1 MTHDLGKLL
10 RRNLRYIVVI
20 VATLV
25 CVTLATQT
33 TLEDVFEEIKSLNEL
48 AKETQSQINHLESEH
63 LDLKHKYRN
72 KLKTIDGLK
81 VHNRSLD
88 LQIAKQKDDIEVLR
102 ESIAEVDLI
111 QSEITPLMARM
122 IEGLDNFIKLDKP
135 FELEERTQ
143 RVADLREVVNRYD
156 VEISEKFAQVLRAYE
171 IESDFGRTMDVSQKK
186 LALPPD
192 GEEHNVNILRVG
204 RIALVYQTLQGD
216 ETGWWNPHS
225 KEWER
230 LPNKYNTPIKNGI
243 KMANK
248 QLTSGLF
255 QVPILAPED
264 AEEEN

>member
-1 MTHDLGKLL
+1 MTHDLGKLI
-10 RRNLRYIVVI
+10 RRNLRYLAVI

-25 CVTLATQT
+25 CVNLATQT

-48 AKETQSQINHLESEH
+48 AKETQAQINHLESEH

-88 LQIAKQKDDIEVLR
+88 LQIAKQEDDIETLR
-102 ESIAEVDLI
+102 ESIAEVDMI
-111 QSEITPLMARM
+111 TSEITPLMERM
-122 IEGLDNFIKLDKP
+122 IEGLDQLIKLDKP
-135 FELEERTQ
+135 FELEERMQ
-143 RVADLREVVNRYD
+143 RVADLRELKERYD
-156 VEISEKFAQVLRAYE
+156 VEPSEKFAQVLRAYE

-186 LALPPD
+186 LTLPD

-204 RIALVYQTLQGD
+204 RISLVYQTLQGD
-216 ETGWWNPHS
+216 ETGWWNPAS
-225 KEWER
+225 KQWEK
-230 LPNKYNTPIKNGI
+230 LPSKYNTPIKNGI

-255 QVPILAPED
+255 QVPILAPE
-264 AEEEN
+264 EEN